1 MEIKLFSKLLI
12 ILSIAI
18 SYNTDAQNKTYLGV
32 EFGPKFEIYHYTDNG
47 SGLYTKPFFYNPI
60 YGLTLGQEINKTFIA
75 ETGFYINDYGES
87 YRIKGN
93 MCYSMSNAIVAY
105 QIPLRLKAQL
115 DLIKE
120 KLSITTTIGYT
131 FAINNDYGS
140 SGSGSS
146 FTSTSGQNSYNDST
160 RTEDISNRS
169 LQKTYGLVE
178 AGISFDYNIKNSLI
192 LYLAANYMTG
202 FNKIVEIDVKYWI
215 NDFPEQTATV
225 FSNGDYYSIVF
236 GVKYS
241 ISNFWTKRTEE

>member
-1 MEIKLFSKLLI
+1 MKLFSKLLI
-12 ILSIAI
+12 IIAIAI
-18 SYNTDAQNKTYLGV
+18 SYNTEAQNKTYLGV
-32 EFGPKFEIYHYTDNG
+32 EFGPKFEIYHYTDHG

-60 YGLTLGQEINKTFIA
+60 YGLTLGQEINKIFIA

-93 MCYSMSNAIVAY
+93 MGYSMSSAIVAY

-120 KLSITTTIGYT
+120 KLSFTTTIGYT

-160 RTEDISNRS
+160 RTEHVSNYS

-178 AGISFDYNIKNSLI
+178 AGLSFDYNIKNSLT

-202 FNKIVEIDVKYWI
+202 FNKIVEIDIKYWI
-215 NDFPEQTATV
+215 NDFPEQTGTV